1 MSCHPNSFSKA
12 GESFG
17 AREKTGHTTGI
28 EQVVNLFGICLRAL
42 GYVRSFFSLLSTFK
56 ALLLTLLIDVLQLQI
71 KKKKKDFGYG
81 GPKSYLFIYLLKVGT
96 DKVINYYPRPSL
108 TPRALLL

>member
-17 AREKTGHTTGI
+17 AREKTDHTTGI

-56 ALLLTLLIDVLQLQI
+56 ALLLTSLIDVLQLQI
-71 KKKKKDFGYG
+71 KKKKKKILAMEA
-81 GPKSYLFIYLLKVGT
+81 PSHIYLFTEGWY
-96 DKVINYYPRPSL
+96 R
-108 TPRALLL
+108 